1 MTARRFAI
9 VGGGIIGTA
18 VAREVLV
25 RLPDA
30 NVTIFEKEAKLAE
43 HQTGHNS
50 GVVHAGLYYVP
61 GSLKASLCRRGV
73 GLLKQFCDA
82 KGLAYQECGKIVVA
96 QNDTEL
102 QRLRRIFDRAVA
114 NGVPGV
120 SMVDI
125 GRMREIEPAS
135 RGLAALHSPHTA
147 IVDYAGVTRA
157 LAADVEAAGG
167 RVLLGQRVTGIKPG
181 GKAVTVST
189 PELTEEFDAVITCA
203 GLQSDRVSRGAGDA
217 GSPRVVPFFGD
228 YLLLKPEKRH
238 LVRGLIYPV
247 PDPAYPFLGVH
258 LTRRIDG
265 EVMLGPN
272 AFLSLGRESYSW
284 SKVNLKDVAETLLF
298 PGFWRFSAQNVP
310 AAVRELR
317 TVLSK
322 RSFVAEA
329 GRYVSGLQLQDV
341 VPGRRGVRAQAMESD
356 GSLVD
361 DFVITRMG
369 RLTHVRNAPSPG
381 ATSSL
386 AIAEHI
392 VATVL

>member
-1 MTARRFAI
+1 
-9 VGGGIIGTA
+9 
-18 VAREVLV
+18 
-25 RLPDA
+25 
-30 NVTIFEKEAKLAE
+30 
-43 HQTGHNS
+43 
-50 GVVHAGLYYVP
+50 
-61 GSLKASLCRRGV
+61 
-73 GLLKQFCDA
+73 LL
-82 KGLAYQECGKIVVA
+82 
-96 QNDTEL
+96 
-102 QRLRRIFDRAVA
+102 
-114 NGVPGV
+114 
-120 SMVDI
+120 
-125 GRMREIEPAS
+125 
-135 RGLAALHSPHTA
+135 
-147 IVDYAGVTRA
+147 
-157 LAADVEAAGG
+157 
-167 RVLLGQRVTGIKPG
+167 
-181 GKAVTVST
+181 
-189 PELTEEFDAVITCA
+189 
-203 GLQSDRVSRGAGDA
+203 
-217 GSPRVVPFFGD
+217 
-228 YLLLKPEKRH
+228 
-238 LVRGLIYPV
+238 YPV